1 MRTKLMRA
9 VAALAAVA
17 LAIACSSD
25 DGTGPEEASS
35 PINASESL
43 AMANTMMGA
52 MSETFASGSQQS
64 VALSGGESIPININY
79 SHAQACPGG
88 GTLSLSG
95 SASGSL
101 DTETGTGSVFVQ
113 VLETANDCGFGFTE
127 RQVIINT
134 APTLSATGTFSF
146 VGGQLG
152 TQQTV
157 RVGGGFNFQIDGATT
172 GFCAVNLTVNL
183 SPTPGGTTTSGT
195 VCGHQVNFSV

>member
-1 MRTKLMRA
+1 MRTIRMCA
-9 VAALAAVA
+9 VVPLFAVVVA
-17 LAIACSSD
+17 LGCSSD
-25 DGTGPEEASS
+25 SAGPEEASS
-35 PINASESL
+35 PITAGESL
-43 AMANTMMGA
+43 AMANDLMGA
-52 MSETFASGSQQS
+52 MSAAFASGSMQN
-64 VALSGGESIPININY
+64 VALSAAESVPININY
-79 SHAQACPGG
+79 SHSEACDAG

-101 DTETGTGSVFVQ
+101 DVNTGTGSVFVQ
-113 VLETANDCGFGFTE
+113 VLETANDCDFGFTE

-134 APTLSATGTFSF
+134 APTISATGTFTF

-157 RVGGGFNFQIDGATT
+157 RVGGGFNFTIDGATT

-183 SPTPGGTTTSGT
+183 STTPGATTTSGT